1 MSGTAVDDTTHG
13 KREKRR
19 WWWWG
24 SRRCI
29 MPIQKVTFVYANYY
43 CVYDV
48 DDYDPPVTR
57 RQRIITG

>member
-1 MSGTAVDDTTHG
+1 
-13 KREKRR
+13 
-19 WWWWG
+19 
-24 SRRCI
+24 